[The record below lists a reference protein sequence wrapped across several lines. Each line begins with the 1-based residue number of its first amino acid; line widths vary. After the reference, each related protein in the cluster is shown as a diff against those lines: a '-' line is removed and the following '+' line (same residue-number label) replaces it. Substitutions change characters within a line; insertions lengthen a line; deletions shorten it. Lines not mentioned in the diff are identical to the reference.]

1 MRYPLDQEK
10 WTRVRAMMEKNDLDA
25 LVVRAP
31 DNILYLTDYWT
42 MKGYDIAIFPR
53 EGDPTLSASSSR
65 NSTKRSAPP
74 GTKTSALSVSTI
86 RRIRARR

>member
-1 MRYPLDQEK
+1 MGHALDQEK
-10 WTRVRAMMEKNDLDA
+10 WKRVREMMEKNDLDA

-53 EGDPTLSASSSR
+53 EGDP
-65 NSTKRSAPP
+65 
-74 GTKTSALSVSTI
+74 GVCE
-86 RRIRARR
+86 